1 MGGHMASVAASG
13 WVEPLSI
20 VPCLLWTSAAPCFTD
35 GVLSHTIHW
44 SVLERQLQEHPEYM
58 TILCDDLEF
67 KRKLLTHYSKKACL
81 SELHAQQDNPGFYY
95 SHYNQIY
102 SSVSSFVSNIK
113 L

>member
-20 VPCLLWTSAAPCFTD
+20 VPCLSWTSAAPCFTD

-44 SVLERQLQEHPEYM
+44 SVLERQLQEHPEYK
-58 TILCDDLEF
+58 TILHDDLEFF
-67 KRKLLTHYSKKACL
+67 KRKLLTHSKKSCL
-81 SELHAQQDNPGFYY
+81 SELRAQQDNPGFYY

-102 SSVSSFVSNIK
+102 SSVSSFISNKK